1 MSNYNN
7 TLSST
12 ALFLLAIGLALAA
25 FFIERVN
32 DHRHAEVI
40 RHSVQDRL
48 EIVESRLESNLISD
62 MQLVKALVAVVAADP
77 NLDQKRFTR
86 AMKTLFEGHSRLK
99 NISAAPDLIIRMMY
113 PIEGNE
119 LAIGLDYRTLP
130 NQYPAVALA
139 QRTRK
144 IILNGPIKLIQGGC
158 GFIARIPIYLD
169 TETAKEVFWGLSS
182 IVIRCEQ
189 LYEDSGLLNNDL
201 ELEIAIRA
209 RNGDGMLDAVFFG
222 STEVFETAP
231 VLTEVSLPYGA
242 WQLAAIPHGGWPQHA
257 ENLWTLRII
266 LLIVG
271 ALVFFPVWGLLRAL
285 HRANAAQES
294 LVNALS
300 LTEATLEATDNGIL
314 VINTQGQV
322 VSFNQRFVEMWRI
335 PDLLLDNK
343 DDQLFLAHVLEQLE
357 SPQQFLEKVQTLY
370 AQPELISHD
379 TLTFIDGR
387 IFARFSHPQRIGTT
401 IVGRVWSFL
410 DITEQDRAERSVKE
424 LTWMVTE
431 ALDRSERQRRQ
442 LESLIAAIPDPVW
455 MKDSNG
461 VFLSCNAE
469 FSKMM
474 GASITEVIGKTDAD
488 FFPPEVA
495 AQFRADDQIAA
506 ESATP
511 ILCEEWI
518 TYRSDGHRALWAT
531 VKTPVWST
539 DGHKLLGVLGIA
551 RDITER
557 QTLLAELKQA
567 HQAAL
572 AASDAKSKFLST
584 MSHELRTPLNI
595 IIGFAQMLDL
605 GAPNSLSLQQ
615 REAVNHILNSGHHL
629 LNLINEVL
637 DLARIESGL
646 LDLHLENVAF
656 LPLLD
661 EVIGLSHPAAAARQ
675 ITIYRDDV
683 SQELWL
689 QANERRLKQVLLNL
703 LSNAVKYNRDG
714 GQIKIDC
721 AYQGN
726 QARISIADTGV
737 GIPLEHHT
745 EVFQPFHRFSAE
757 QSIIE
762 GTGIGLSICKSLI
775 DAMGGKIGFES
786 TVNQGSCFWIELFKS
801 EQLTPEINSVALN
814 T

>member
-182 IVIRCEQ
+182 TVIHCEK
-189 LYEDSGLLNNDL
+189 LYKDSGLLDETL
-201 ELEIAIRA
+201 ELDIAIRA
-209 RNGDGMLDAVFFG
+209 RNDGEAWGSVFFG

-300 LTEATLEATDNGIL
+300 LTEATLEAT
-314 VINTQGQV
+314 
-322 VSFNQRFVEMWRI
+322 
-335 PDLLLDNK
+335 
-343 DDQLFLAHVLEQLE
+343 
-357 SPQQFLEKVQTLY
+357 
-370 AQPELISHD
+370 
-379 TLTFIDGR
+379 
-387 IFARFSHPQRIGTT
+387 
-401 IVGRVWSFL
+401 
-410 DITEQDRAERSVKE
+410 IT
-424 LTWMVTE
+424 
-431 ALDRSERQRRQ
+431 
-442 LESLIAAIPDPVW
+442 
-455 MKDSNG
+455 
-461 VFLSCNAE
+461 
-469 FSKMM
+469 
-474 GASITEVIGKTDAD
+474 
-488 FFPPEVA
+488 
-495 AQFRADDQIAA
+495 
-506 ESATP
+506 
-511 ILCEEWI
+511 
-518 TYRSDGHRALWAT
+518 
-531 VKTPVWST
+531 
-539 DGHKLLGVLGIA
+539 
-551 RDITER
+551 
-557 QTLLAELKQA
+557 
-567 HQAAL
+567 
-572 AASDAKSKFLST
+572 
-584 MSHELRTPLNI
+584 
-595 IIGFAQMLDL
+595 
-605 GAPNSLSLQQ
+605 
-615 REAVNHILNSGHHL
+615 
-629 LNLINEVL
+629 
-637 DLARIESGL
+637 
-646 LDLHLENVAF
+646 AF
-656 LPLLD
+656 
-661 EVIGLSHPAAAARQ
+661 
-675 ITIYRDDV
+675 
-683 SQELWL
+683 W
-689 QANERRLKQVLLNL
+689 
-703 LSNAVKYNRDG
+703 
-714 GQIKIDC
+714 
-721 AYQGN
+721 
-726 QARISIADTGV
+726 
-737 GIPLEHHT
+737 
-745 EVFQPFHRFSAE
+745 
-757 QSIIE
+757 
-762 GTGIGLSICKSLI
+762 
-775 DAMGGKIGFES
+775 
-786 TVNQGSCFWIELFKS
+786 
-801 EQLTPEINSVALN
+801 
-814 T
+814 

>member
-605 GAPNSLSLQQ
+605 GAPDSLSSQQ